1 MMRTFEMT
9 DLGRLHYFL
18 GIEVKQ
24 TNKGIFI
31 AQERY
36 VTDLLKDLNMVNEE
50 PIATPMNTN
59 EKLVSSD
66 GTGMAEPQMYRSIVG
81 RLIYLTHTRPDISYV
96 VGVVSRFMHSPTK
109 HHFGAVKRII
119 RYVACTKHYGI
130 WYMKSKK
137 LLLEGFTDSD
147 WAGSQEDRRSTTGN
161 CFNVGTGIISWLL
174 KKQETVA
181 LSTAEA
187 EYVAASIT
195 ACQAI

>member
-1 MMRTFEMT
+1 
-9 DLGRLHYFL
+9 
-18 GIEVKQ
+18 
-24 TNKGIFI
+24 
-31 AQERY
+31 
-36 VTDLLKDLNMVNEE
+36 
-50 PIATPMNTN
+50 
-59 EKLVSSD
+59 
-66 GTGMAEPQMYRSIVG
+66 MYMSIVG
-81 RLIYLTHTRPDISYV
+81 RLIYLTHTRPDISYD

-119 RYVACTKHYGI
+119 RYVVCTKHYGI

-161 CFNVGTGIISWLL
+161 CFNVGTGIISWLS
-174 KKQETVA
+174 KKQENVA

-195 ACQAI
+195 TCQAIWLRKLMNDLMQEQTEAIMIYCDNQSAIAMTKILSCMVEPST